1 MSRPYG
7 MTAYRRYGPMCQKRG
22 FTLIELLVV
31 VLIIGILSAVAL
43 PQYKKAVYK
52 ARYVQ
57 LMTLADAVYRAQQV
71 YYMANGSYAPRLDEL
86 DIDLPAGGTWRVD
99 GLNVS
104 YNKFY
109 LTQLNEGHW
118 VVAGRIV
125 NTPLNYYHYYNGRR
139 ECRTAPNNADG
150 NGAICKSLGAVY
162 RNTSSEFDY
171 YDFK

>member
-1 MSRPYG
+1 
-7 MTAYRRYGPMCQKRG
+7 MCQKRG

-57 LMTLADAVYRAQQV
+57 LMTLADAVSRAQQV

-86 DIDLPAGGTWRVD
+86 DIELPPGGTWSPD
-99 GLNVS
+99 GLYVG
-104 YNKFY
+104 YDKFS
-109 LTQLNEGHW
+109 LKQLNEGHW
-118 VVAGRIV
+118 VVYGAV
-125 NTPLNYYHYYNGRR
+125 SKTPLNYYHYYGDRR

-162 RNTSSEFDY
+162 SGTNSE
-171 YDFK
+171 YDLYLFK

>member
-1 MSRPYG
+1 
-7 MTAYRRYGPMCQKRG
+7 MCQKRG

-57 LMTLADAVYRAQQV
+57 LMTLADAVDRAQQV

-109 LTQLNEGHW
+109 LNQLNEGHW
-118 VVAGRIV
+118 VVSGRMA
-125 NTPLNYYHYYNGRR
+125 NTSLSYYHYYNDRR

-150 NGAICKSLGAVY
+150 TGSICKSLGAVY
-162 RNTSSEFDY
+162 VRTYPDY
-171 YDFK
+171 DLYVFK

>member
-1 MSRPYG
+1 MY
-7 MTAYRRYGPMCQKRG
+7 QKRG

-57 LMTLADAVYRAQQV
+57 LITLADAVYRAQQV

-86 DIDLPAGGTWRVD
+86 DIDLPAGGTWNGN
-99 GLNVS
+99 GLAVS
-104 YNKFY
+104 YDKFN
-109 LTQLNEGHW
+109 LSQLNEGHW
-118 VVAGRIV
+118 VLYGHVA
-125 NTPLNYYHYYNGRR
+125 NTPLSYYYYYSGRR
-139 ECRTAPNNADG
+139 ECRTRPNNADG

-162 RNTSSEFDY
+162 SGTNSE
-171 YDFK
+171 YDLYLFK